1 MLDWLNESGY
11 QQFLDF
17 LSYLSLY
24 LSVKDPGW
32 LNSWHDSWVY
42 IKRMDYQLEIQAKHL
57 IIRPCEHI
65 HISLE

>member
-1 MLDWLNESGY
+1 MLDWLNESRC

-17 LSYLSLY
+17 LSFLSLY

-32 LNSWHDSWVY
+32 LNYRLDSWVY

-65 HISLE
+65 LISLE

>member
-1 MLDWLNESGY
+1 MLDWLNESCN

-24 LSVKDPGW
+24 LSVKDPDW
-32 LNSWHDSWVY
+32 LNYQLDSRVY
-42 IKRMDYQLEIQAKHL
+42 IKRMDYQLRIQAKHL
-57 IIRPCEHI
+57 IIHPCEHI